1 MGLFRLRCVV
11 AGLCLASFAAAQ
23 TKSSPPAMDVP
34 ASAGILGEHEL
45 QDIEEMAPQK
55 QAERLLERS
64 VSRYK
69 GALDQIDKRLPSW
82 SGKLKYSQ
90 NLQSL
95 ISIAYNSSDLRVRE
109 AALEL
114 TLTANGIA
122 KDRENAERYYQQVK
136 ADRQN
141 RPWRLWIL
149 ALLANR
155 GVETDDIR
163 RLLLEFIH
171 DPTDETR
178 QWAVDSLS
186 MLGTDDIIDPLLEVF
201 QNDPSMVVRERAA
214 CSLAESGMMT
224 REQRRKAIPGLMRM
238 MEDPTV
244 AGGTRAWVFQA
255 IREISGQDFGQD
267 HSAWR
272 IWVAKQQ

>member
-1 MGLFRLRCVV
+1 MSLWRLRCAV
-11 AGLCLASFAAAQ
+11 AGLCLVRLAAAQ
-23 TKSSPPAMDVP
+23 TKNNPLVIDVP

-45 QDIEEMAPQK
+45 QDIEQMPPQK
-55 QAERLLERS
+55 QAGRLLERA

-69 GALDQIDKRLPSW
+69 GALDQIEKRLPSW

-90 NLQSL
+90 ELQSL
-95 ISIAYNSSDLRVRE
+95 INIAYNSSDLRVRE

-122 KDRENAERYYQQVK
+122 KDRADAERYYDQVK

-141 RPWRLWIL
+141 RPWRLWVL

-171 DPTDETR
+171 DPTEETR
-178 QWAVDSLS
+178 QWAVDSLA

-238 MEDPTV
+238 REDPTV
-244 AGGTRAWVFQA
+244 VGTTRAWVFQA
-255 IREISGQDFGQD
+255 LREISGQDFGQD

-272 IWVAKQQ
+272 IWAAK